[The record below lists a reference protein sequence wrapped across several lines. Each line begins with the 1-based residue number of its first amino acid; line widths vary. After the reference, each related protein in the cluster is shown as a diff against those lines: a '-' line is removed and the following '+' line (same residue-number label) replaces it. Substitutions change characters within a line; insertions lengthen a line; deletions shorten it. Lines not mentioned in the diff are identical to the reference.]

1 MPGKNEFEIERKFL
15 IRMPD
20 IEYLAGIAEIS
31 HIEQTYLKT
40 DEGSERVRKRGR
52 DGEYTYT
59 HTVKKRISDM
69 RRIEQE
75 REIEVSEYAQLLCLA
90 DPDMNVIYK
99 DRYCVNYMEQ
109 VLEID
114 IFPFYSDRAFLEI
127 ELSDEGQKIHIPPW
141 LELIKEVTGD
151 KRYTNAA
158 LARSIPYDPIE
169 K

>member
-1 MPGKNEFEIERKFL
+1 MSDKNQFEIERKFL

-20 IEYLAGIAEIS
+20 LGFLNTAGKMS

-40 DEGSERVRKRGR
+40 DEGRARVRKRGR

-59 HTVKKRISDM
+59 HTVKKRISDL

-75 REIEVSEYAQLLCLA
+75 REISADEYEQLLALA

-99 DRYCVNYMEQ
+99 DRYCVNYMGQ
-109 VLEID
+109 LLEID
-114 IFPFYSDRAFLEI
+114 VFPFYSDRAFLEI
-127 ELSDEGQKIHIPPW
+127 ELSDESQQIHIPPW
-141 LELIKEVTGD
+141 LDVIKEVTED

-158 LARSIPYDPIE
+158 LARIVPYDDI
-169 K
+169 